1 MPLYY
6 YLFSCI
12 LKAHKWNV
20 VHFNPFSAQ
29 REVVQQSIKNKAL
42 NVQYNN
48 PSNNKIL
55 ESLFDV
61 AIPT

>member
-1 MPLYY
+1 MEMPLCY

-29 REVVQQSIKNKAL
+29 RAVVQQSIKNKAL
-42 NVQYNN
+42 TVQYNN
-48 PSNNKIL
+48 LPNKKSL
-55 ESLFDV
+55 ESLYL
-61 AIPT
+61 I